1 MSKTIVEDK
10 LKVDCDAVIH
20 EIELDSTWRENYS
33 EPFRKYRKDFEVLK
47 ENNPMGDDLPDFPI
61 SIEIE
66 SSYFCNLKCP
76 FCPRVVNEGE
86 REIKHIPEELW
97 EKILNEIRENN
108 LPSLLMD
115 HEGESLMNPKL
126 ISMIKQAKEAGVLD
140 IWLHTNGN
148 LLHKKKA
155 EELIDA
161 GLTKVNFS
169 IDAGKPNTYE
179 VLRLGGKLDKVTKN
193 INDLLEVKKE
203 KEAHHLRV
211 RVSFCLQEKNI
222 DELKLFYDQWKN
234 KVNMITYQDVLDFSV
249 FDKPDNEMD
258 LTEEELDASY
268 KEKEQT
274 KFVCNQP
281 WQTPI
286 IDVEGNVVPCGCPV
300 REHNKDFYLGNLL
313 KGDTIK
319 SCWKGEKMT
328 KLREMHLKGEYYKNP
343 MCRVCVKTFRKSEAA
358 ALRLQKE
365 HSIEISKI
373 RKDIDQSL

>member
-1 MSKTIVEDK
+1 MTVVIESHKEYSPAMSKTIVEDK

-148 LLHKKKA
+148 LLYKKKA

-179 VLRLGGKLDKVTKN
+179 VLRLGGKLDKVTKYFIEN
-193 INDLLEVKKE
+193 IQGVISFVGPKAKRPTPLRDTEIKKIFGEVESKEGREMIVSPFSKNDSVKIIAGPFIDFTGVVEEINDEKQKVK
-203 KEAHHLRV
+203 
-211 RVSFCLQEKNI
+211 
-222 DELKLFYDQWKN
+222 
-234 KVNMITYQDVLDFSV
+234 ITISIFGRSTPV
-249 FDKPDNEMD
+249 
-258 LTEEELDASY
+258 ELDYFQVEA
-268 KEKEQT
+268 EK
-274 KFVCNQP
+274 
-281 WQTPI
+281 
-286 IDVEGNVVPCGCPV
+286 
-300 REHNKDFYLGNLL
+300 
-313 KGDTIK
+313 
-319 SCWKGEKMT
+319 
-328 KLREMHLKGEYYKNP
+328 
-343 MCRVCVKTFRKSEAA
+343 
-358 ALRLQKE
+358 
-365 HSIEISKI
+365 
-373 RKDIDQSL
+373 